1 MRTAT
6 GGRTPWPGR
15 TPCSD
20 RPSRGR
26 RTSRDGRPSR
36 SGRPPRDRRPSRA
49 RLTARRFARNRLA
62 TAGLALLL
70 LLFLAAYAGP
80 LLTPWDHRTHD
91 FLNFLSGPSA
101 EHWWGTTQSGL
112 DLYALTLRGLQ
123 KSLVIGILVGVVSTF
138 LSAVV
143 GAFAAYFGGWT
154 DRVLT
159 GVVDLLLVMPAF
171 LVVAVLSPLVRGS
184 GWPVFVVLLAAFSWM
199 ITGRVVRSV
208 TLTLK
213 EREYVKAARY
223 MGVPGPVI
231 VFRHILPNMASLL
244 IIDAV
249 IQAGAAVIGE
259 SGLSYFGFG
268 VQPPDVSLGTVIADH
283 TNMAASYPWLF
294 FFPAGCLVLIG
305 VSLAFIGDG
314 LRDALDPDA
323 AGAQARAKGRGK
335 RGKRALT
342 EGRRR

>member
-1 MRTAT
+1 MRTPA
-6 GGRTPWPGR
+6 
-15 TPCSD
+15 
-20 RPSRGR
+20 GR
-26 RTSRDGRPSR
+26 RPPR
-36 SGRPPRDRRPSRA
+36 SGRASRA

-62 TAGLALLL
+62 LCGLALLV
-70 LLFLAAYAGP
+70 LLFAAAYAGP
-80 LLTPWDHRTHD
+80 LFSPWDHRTHD

-101 EHWWGTTQSGL
+101 DHWFGTTQSGL

-123 KSLVIGILVGVVSTF
+123 KSLVIGVLVGVFATF

-143 GAFAAYFGGWT
+143 GAFAGYFGGWT
-154 DRVLT
+154 DRLLM
-159 GVVDLLLVMPAF
+159 GFVDLLLVMPAF
-171 LVVAVLSPLVRGS
+171 LIVAVLSPLVRGS

-208 TLTLK
+208 TLTLRD
-213 EREYVKAARY
+213 REYVKAAKY
-223 MGVPGPVI
+223 LGVPAPVI

-249 IQAGAAVIGE
+249 IQAGVAVIGE

-268 VQPPDVSLGTVIADH
+268 VQPPDVSLGTVIADN

-305 VSLAFIGDG
+305 LALAFVGDG

-323 AGAQARAKGRGK
+323 AGAQARAKGRTK
-335 RGKRALT
+335 RGPRHRPTRNGPAKHSPAKRRLRTAEDTAT
-342 EGRRR
+342 EGRR

>member
-1 MRTAT
+1 MRTVRAR
-6 GGRTPWPGR
+6 GRTP
-15 TPCSD
+15 
-20 RPSRGR
+20 
-26 RTSRDGRPSR
+26 
-36 SGRPPRDRRPSRA
+36 RA
-49 RLTARRFARNRLA
+49 EQPTRLRLTARRFARNRLA
-62 TAGLALLL
+62 LLGLALLA

-80 LLTPWDHRTHD
+80 LLTRWDHRTHD
-91 FLNFLSGPSA
+91 FMNLLSGPSA
-101 EHWWGTTQSGL
+101 DHWFGTTQSGL

-123 KSLVIGILVGVVSTF
+123 KSLVIGLLVGVISTS

-143 GAFAAYFGGWT
+143 GAFAGYFGGWT
-154 DRVLT
+154 DRVLM
-159 GVVDLLLVMPAF
+159 GAVDLLLVMPAF
-171 LVVAVLSPLVRGS
+171 LFVAVLSPLVRGS

-213 EREYVKAARY
+213 EREYVKAAKY
-223 MGVPGPVI
+223 LGVPAPVI
-231 VFRHILPNMASLL
+231 VFRHILPHMASLL
-244 IIDAV
+244 IIEAV

-268 VQPPDVSLGTVIADH
+268 VQPPDVSLGTVIADN

-305 VSLAFIGDG
+305 VSLAFVGDG
-314 LRDALDPDA
+314 LRDALDPDSV
-323 AGAQARAKGRGK
+323 GARARVRR
-335 RGKRALT
+335 RGKRAYGVVA

>member
-6 GGRTPWPGR
+6 GGRTPSSRRTALSRRTPWSGR
-15 TPCSD
+15 TRTP
-20 RPSRGR
+20 RP
-26 RTSRDGRPSR
+26 
-36 SGRPPRDRRPSRA
+36 GRPPRDHHPSRA

-62 TAGLALLL
+62 VAGLALLV

-80 LLTPWDHRTHD
+80 LLTPWGHRTHD

-123 KSLVIGILVGVVSTF
+123 KSLVIGILVGMVSTF

-143 GAFAAYFGGWT
+143 GAFAGYFGGWT

-159 GVVDLLLVMPAF
+159 GAVDLLLVMPAF

-213 EREYVKAARY
+213 DREYVKAARY

-268 VQPPDVSLGTVIADH
+268 VQPPDVSLGTVIADN

-314 LRDALDPDA
+314 LRDALDPDSA
-323 AGAQARAKGRGK
+323 AAQARAKK
-335 RGKRALT
+335 RGKRAAM